1 MGNGKMSSIRLTSN
15 STYGMY
21 NNDGTLKVEGKK
33 ELKKYLKIKEQ
44 EQKSIDDSNRP
55 KRIRRK
61 IDGVWTEISNAGDLT
76 NSNNDIDTIEEN
88 TIEK

>member
-1 MGNGKMSSIRLTSN
+1 MSSIRLTSN

-33 ELKKYLKIKEQ
+33 ELKKYLKIKEE

-61 IDGVWTEISNAGDLT
+61 IDGVWTEISNAGGLT
-76 NSNNDIDTIEEN
+76 NNDINIDNNESI
-88 TIEK
+88 

>member
-1 MGNGKMSSIRLTSN
+1 MSSIRLTSN

-61 IDGVWTEISNAGDLT
+61 IDGVWTEISNAGGLT
-76 NSNNDIDTIEEN
+76 NNDINIDNNNESI
-88 TIEK
+88 

>member
-44 EQKSIDDSNRP
+44 EQKTIDDSNRP

-61 IDGVWTEISNAGDLT
+61 IDAGGLT
-76 NSNNDIDTIEEN
+76 NSNNDIDTIE
-88 TIEK
+88 K

>member
-1 MGNGKMSSIRLTSN
+1 
-15 STYGMY
+15 MY

-61 IDGVWTEISNAGDLT
+61 IDGVWTEISNAGGLT
-76 NSNNDIDTIEEN
+76 NNDINIDNNNESI
-88 TIEK
+88 

>member
-21 NNDGTLKVEGKK
+21 NHDGTLKVEGKK

-44 EQKSIDDSNRP
+44 EQKSGLKSQMRGAKLIV
-55 KRIRRK
+55 I
-61 IDGVWTEISNAGDLT
+61 
-76 NSNNDIDTIEEN
+76 
-88 TIEK
+88 

>member
-1 MGNGKMSSIRLTSN
+1 MRKGKMSSIRLTSN

-61 IDGVWTEISNAGDLT
+61 IDGVWTEISNAGGLT
-76 NSNNDIDTIEEN
+76 NNDINIDNNNESI
-88 TIEK
+88 

>member
-1 MGNGKMSSIRLTSN
+1 MSSIRLTSN

-55 KRIRRK
+55 KRIRMK
-61 IDGVWTEISNAGDLT
+61 IDGVWTEISNAGDKPI
-76 NSNNDIDTIEEN
+76 SI
-88 TIEK
+88 

>member
-1 MGNGKMSSIRLTSN
+1 MRKGKMSSIRLTSN

-33 ELKKYLKIKEQ
+33 ELKKYLKIKEE

-61 IDGVWTEISNAGDLT
+61 IDGVWTEISNAGGLT
-76 NSNNDIDTIEEN
+76 NNDINIDNNESI
-88 TIEK
+88 

>member
-1 MGNGKMSSIRLTSN
+1 
-15 STYGMY
+15 MY

-61 IDGVWTEISNAGDLT
+61 IDGVWTEILKAGV
-76 NSNNDIDTIEEN
+76 
-88 TIEK
+88 

>member
-1 MGNGKMSSIRLTSN
+1 MRKGKMSSIRLTSN

-61 IDGVWTEISNAGDLT
+61 IDGVWTEISNAWGLT
-76 NSNNDIDTIEEN
+76 NNDINIDN
-88 TIEK
+88 N

>member
-1 MGNGKMSSIRLTSN
+1 
-15 STYGMY
+15 MY

-61 IDGVWTEISNAGDLT
+61 IDGVWTEISNAGG
-76 NSNNDIDTIEEN
+76 
-88 TIEK
+88 

>member
-1 MGNGKMSSIRLTSN
+1 
-15 STYGMY
+15 MY

-61 IDGVWTEISNAGDLT
+61 IDGVWTEISNAGGLT
-76 NSNNDIDTIEEN
+76 NNDINIDNNESI
-88 TIEK
+88 

>member
-21 NNDGTLKVEGKK
+21 NHDGTLKVEGKK
-33 ELKKYLKIKEQ
+33 ELKEYLKIKEQ
-44 EQKSIDDSNRP
+44 EQKSIEDSNRP

-76 NSNNDIDTIEEN
+76 NNDINIDTIEEL
-88 TIEK
+88 